1 MEILLWALFG
11 LLGAFLTYAYY
22 TKKDNI
28 VSQLSNCLQLLQSK
42 GFDINWIINKESE
55 KVQGW
60 ITKNLQD
67 TQVIQCLTNSMN
79 DIMKI
84 VPQKLVMETLKTCSM
99 GKVKTDVELLSL
111 SDDERK
117 QLQNKIQRPEM
128 IKEWLQK
135 TSDKDPNYSTIQ
147 KCYVLSTKLNKEMD
161 DLKAKVL
168 NKLSSQ
174 KISPVQSQ
182 PVSQQMGG
190 NTDVYYSKYL
200 KYKNKYLQLKK
211 LI

>member
-1 MEILLWALFG
+1 MEILLWALLG

-60 ITKNLQD
+60 IKKNLQD

-99 GKVKTDVELLSL
+99 GKVNTDVELLSL

-128 IKEWLQK
+128 IKEWLK
-135 TSDKDPNYSTIQ
+135 NTSDKDPNYSTIQ
-147 KCYVLSTKLNKEMD
+147 QCYVLSTKLNKEMD

-174 KISPVQSQ
+174 KISPVQ